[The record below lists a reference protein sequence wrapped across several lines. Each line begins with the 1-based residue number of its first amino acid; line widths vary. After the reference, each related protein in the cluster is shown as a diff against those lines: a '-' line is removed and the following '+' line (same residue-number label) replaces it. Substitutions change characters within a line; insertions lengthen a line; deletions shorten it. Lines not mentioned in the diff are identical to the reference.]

1 MFVLIVLPFLCDQ
14 NEALKGELEN
24 AQESLQRVLNEKESL
39 DDELKRMEQILGIK
53 NFRRN

>member
-1 MFVLIVLPFLCDQ
+1 MLHFLCDQ